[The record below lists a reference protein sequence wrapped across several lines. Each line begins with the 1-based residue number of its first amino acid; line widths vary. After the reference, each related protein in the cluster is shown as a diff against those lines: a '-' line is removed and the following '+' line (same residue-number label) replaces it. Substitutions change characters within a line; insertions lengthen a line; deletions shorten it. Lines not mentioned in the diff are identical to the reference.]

1 LVLTMLNTIIFE
13 VLDEVLDG
21 NVFSV
26 NCHFSK
32 SHGGHKLDLMT
43 RRAISYKNF
52 IEETKSL
59 VLEYDVTRYDE
70 DSDFFQI
77 SIDLTEESI
86 NKFIERA
93 KQFCLYELGQMKK

>member
-1 LVLTMLNTIIFE
+1 MLNTIIFE

-21 NVFSV
+21 NVFSTD
-26 NCHFSK
+26 CHFSK
-32 SHGGHKLDLMT
+32 SQGRHKLDLMT
-43 RRAISYKNF
+43 RRAISYKEF
-52 IEETKSL
+52 IKETKSL
-59 VLEYDVTRYDE
+59 VLEYDIASYDE

-93 KQFCLYELGQMKK
+93 KQLCLYEFEQMKK